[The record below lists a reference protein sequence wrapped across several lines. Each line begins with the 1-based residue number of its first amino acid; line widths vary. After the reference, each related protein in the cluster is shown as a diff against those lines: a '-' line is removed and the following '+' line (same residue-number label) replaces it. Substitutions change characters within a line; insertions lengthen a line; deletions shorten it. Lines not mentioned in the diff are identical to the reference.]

1 MSLAKYPL
9 TSITVYCSSSSA
21 VDKAFFDV
29 AEELGQK
36 MAELKLTLI
45 YGGAIVGLMG
55 KIAHTVKQ
63 HGGRVIGVMPS
74 VILNKG
80 ITNPDLDE
88 LIKVPDMRE
97 RKKIMAEM
105 GDAYIALPG
114 GFGTLE
120 EIIEVLTEKQLQ
132 IHNKP
137 IIFLN
142 INGCFDALFQ
152 QFEFYVE
159 NHFAKPVTLEF
170 YYSTSSVEDAF
181 NYLLNYEKKKYEMKW
196 F

>member
-1 MSLAKYPL
+1 MAFSKYPL

-21 VDKAFFDV
+21 VDKAFFDI
-29 AEELGQK
+29 AEQLGEK

-45 YGGAIVGLMG
+45 YGGANVGLMG
-55 KIAHTVKQ
+55 KIAHTVKEN
-63 HGGRVIGVMPS
+63 GGKVIGVMPP
-74 VILNKG
+74 VISEKG

-88 LIKVPDMRE
+88 LIKAADMRE
-97 RKKIMAEM
+97 RKRIMAEM
-105 GDAYIALPG
+105 GDAFIALPG

-120 EIIEVLTEKQLQ
+120 EIVEVLTEKQLQ

-137 IIFLN
+137 IVFLN

-152 QFEFYVE
+152 QFNYFVE
-159 NHFAKPVTLEF
+159 NRFAKPVSLEF
-170 YYSTSSVEDAF
+170 YYNASSVKDAF
-181 NYLLNYEKKKYEMKW
+181 EYLLNYQGKDYGLKW